1 MVSKSILAPTSNV
14 SDRRGDII
22 EVCGVSRLATYNHDN
37 VVTRVGHVVSFKRDF
52 MRYAIIPHYL
62 QDGGEGTDS
71 GGDGLAGP
79 GGPPEAHGNAQGAF
93 TASLTL

>member
-1 MVSKSILAPTSNV
+1 MSKGV
-14 SDRRGDII
+14 R
-22 EVCGVSRLATYNHDN
+22 GVSMNCTHTHDI
-37 VVTRVGHVVSFKRDF
+37 VVTRVGRVVSFKRDF

>member
-1 MVSKSILAPTSNV
+1 MVSKSILAPTSNM

-52 MRYAIIPHYL
+52 MRYAITPHHL
-62 QDGGEGTDS
+62 LGGS
-71 GGDGLAGP
+71 GWY
-79 GGPPEAHGNAQGAF
+79 
-93 TASLTL
+93 